1 MINTLDLAVVLAEV
15 CGGASFVGVIETVTR
30 AVLWD
35 KVFVCFFLAEPLN
48 QEPHPSVCIL
58 RKYRVS
64 EG

>member
-35 KVFVCFFLAEPLN
+35 KVFVFFLQNL
-48 QEPHPSVCIL
+48 
-58 RKYRVS
+58 
-64 EG
+64 